1 MKQTREESLLSLK
14 SVYNYRSCGKGIF
27 MLLSVCSD
35 MTLVV
40 KKRAVWPR
48 ATEGNEMSNPSIL
61 IREGGGALGAYEC
74 GVYQALSDRLENLA
88 VVAGTSIG
96 AVNASIIA
104 KPYHDNDHGRAA
116 LKHFWT
122 KVLANRSFPFF
133 FPVPGTLPRWNASL
147 TSTMLGNT
155 HMFVTPMGK
164 WEPFFPLFPTS
175 FSSSHPLQ
183 QTITRNFAEY
193 CPMKAEPRLILT
205 PVDIHT

>member
-61 IREGGGALGAYEC
+61 ILQGGGALGAYEC

-104 KPYHDNDHGRAA
+104 KHYHDNDRGRAA

-122 KVLANRSFPFF
+122 EVLANPSFPFF
-133 FPVPGTLPRWNASL
+133 FPRPRSPPPRHPIF
-147 TSTMLGNT
+147 TSTILSPP
-155 HMFVTPMGK
+155 HMFVPHLLK
-164 WEPFFPLFPTS
+164 C
-175 FSSSHPLQ
+175 
-183 QTITRNFAEY
+183 A
-193 CPMKAEPRLILT
+193 
-205 PVDIHT
+205 